1 MVDPVESV
9 CHIHLDFHTLL
20 FVFQAGM
27 DSFLDNDYII
37 HDLSASKETS
47 LSIRDY
53 FSHDLFHS
61 SSKNFGENFIG
72 GVT

>member
-1 MVDPVESV
+1 MIDPIESV
-9 CHIHLDFHTLL
+9 FHIQLDCHTSL
-20 FVFQAGM
+20 FAFQAGM

-61 SSKNFGENFIG
+61 SSKNFGEYF
-72 GVT
+72 V